1 MTFGVGFMIFYIY
14 LASWIQLVCLG
25 ISDFMEDDFLYLPSI
40 KPELMTKLAEAKKNI
55 DFGFALSDLFL
66 FFQV

>member
-1 MTFGVGFMIFYIY
+1 
-14 LASWIQLVCLG
+14 
-25 ISDFMEDDFLYLPSI
+25 MEDDFLYLPLI
-40 KPELMTKLAEAKKNI
+40 KPELMTKLAEAKINI

>member
-1 MTFGVGFMIFYIY
+1 MTFSVGFMIFYIY
-14 LASWIQLVCLG
+14 LASWIQSVCLG
-25 ISDFMEDDFLYLPSI
+25 ISNFMEDDFLYLPLI
-40 KPELMTKLAEAKKNI
+40 KPELMTKLAEAKINI

>member
-14 LASWIQLVCLG
+14 LASWIKLVCLG

>member
-1 MTFGVGFMIFYIY
+1 
-14 LASWIQLVCLG
+14 
-25 ISDFMEDDFLYLPSI
+25 MEDDFLYLPLI